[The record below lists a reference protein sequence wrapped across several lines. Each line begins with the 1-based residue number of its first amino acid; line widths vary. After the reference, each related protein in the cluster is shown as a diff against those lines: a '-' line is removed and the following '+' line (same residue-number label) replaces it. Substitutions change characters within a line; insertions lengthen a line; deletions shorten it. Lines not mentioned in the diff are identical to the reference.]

1 MKKKPKILIVRS
13 RYNNTTELYESA
25 YNELDKRKIKNVESK
40 FVNGAFEIPVAIAR
54 NINKFDAFIAIGIII
69 KGETPNFN
77 LISQAI
83 TDGIMQLSIL
93 HKKPIGNAILTC
105 LNFEQAEERRQ
116 KGKEAVE
123 AVLDVL
129 NPDADRKLTKKQDK
143 ELKEF
148 NDLIKEDDPEKIIK
162 MVRKA
167 KK

>member
-13 RYNNTTELYESA
+13 RYNNTLELYESA
-25 YNELDKRKIKNVESK
+25 NNELDKRKIQSVEST
-40 FVNGAFEIPVAIAR
+40 FVNGAFEIPVTIAR
-54 NINKFDAFIAIGIII
+54 NINKFDAFVAIGIII

-105 LNFEQAEERRQ
+105 LNSAQAEKRGH

-129 NPDADRKLTKKQDK
+129 NPNA
-143 ELKEF
+143 
-148 NDLIKEDDPEKIIK
+148 EK
-162 MVRKA
+162 
-167 KK
+167 